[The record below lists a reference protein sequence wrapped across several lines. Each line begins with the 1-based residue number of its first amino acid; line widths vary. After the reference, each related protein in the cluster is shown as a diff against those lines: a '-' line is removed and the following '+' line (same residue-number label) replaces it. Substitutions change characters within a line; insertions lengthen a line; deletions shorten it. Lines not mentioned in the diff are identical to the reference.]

1 MREIEPFNFVSI
13 LLEMDKNVLQDIFG
27 VELYSNS
34 DLFKKYTYREAIEI
48 YNVWKNIK
56 K

>member
-13 LLEMDKNVLQDIFG
+13 LLEMDKNVLQEIFG
-27 VELYSNS
+27 VELYSKA
-34 DLFKKYTYREAIEI
+34 DLFKKYTYSEALNL
-48 YNVWKNIK
+48 YNVWRNIK